1 MKGLILKDLYTL
13 KGYGKQY
20 FLVFAFMVLW
30 AVFMKTPGFITI
42 YAVMM
47 GSMLVVSTMSVDE
60 STSFERYVL
69 TMPINTR
76 TLVKSK
82 YILLLITTLAGLLV
96 SLAFY
101 LIITMTTIVK
111 ENLFV
116 PVDEW
121 AGVLAAVTLFIVADA
136 IALPFM
142 FKLGA
147 EKSRYLYIGIT
158 LAIAL
163 VIFGLAKLIQIAGGN
178 LTAIEAIPAI
188 VYSIVLVAISVVALL
203 VSYAISVNVTKNKEW

>member
-20 FLVFAFMVLW
+20 FMVFAFMVLW

-60 STSFERYVL
+60 NTSFDRYVL
-69 TMPINTR
+69 TMPVNTG

-82 YILLLITTLAGLLV
+82 YLLLLITTFAGVFV
-96 SLAFY
+96 SLIFN
-101 LIITMTTIVK
+101 LVITLMTITNDRLVMS
-111 ENLFV
+111 E
-116 PVDEW
+116 DEW
-121 AGVLAAVTLFIVADA
+121 AGVLASVTLFLVADA

-147 EKSRYLYIGIT
+147 EKARYLYIGIT

-163 VIFGLAKLIQIAGGN
+163 LIFGLAKLMQMAGGN
-178 LTAIEAIPAI
+178 LEAIEKIPSLI
-188 VYSIVLVAISVVALL
+188 YCIGFVMVCVAALL
-203 VSYAISVNVTKNKEW
+203 VSYRASVKAVKNKEW